1 MANEQPLGPFQE
13 VHKKIQEARDRA
25 RKEQEKDE
33 ALRAERLEK
42 EAEARASTASKEDL
56 SRNLIADDCPTG
68 LARNPI
74 HPAELNTSP

>member
-1 MANEQPLGPFQE
+1 

-25 RKEQEKDE
+25 RKEQQKDE

-56 SRNLIADDCPTG
+56 SRI
-68 LARNPI
+68 
-74 HPAELNTSP
+74 

>member
-33 ALRAERLEK
+33 ALCAERLEK

-56 SRNLIADDCPTG
+56 PRI
-68 LARNPI
+68 
-74 HPAELNTSP
+74 